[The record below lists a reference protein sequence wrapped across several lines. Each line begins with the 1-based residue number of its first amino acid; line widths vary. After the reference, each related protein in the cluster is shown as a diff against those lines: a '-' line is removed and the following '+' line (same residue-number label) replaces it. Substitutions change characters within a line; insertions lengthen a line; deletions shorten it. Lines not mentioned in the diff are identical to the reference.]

1 MVPDT
6 SGERQLLRR
15 NATNRRP
22 GRERIIDTMND
33 VPQADADAPVRPLDD
48 RVALVTG
55 AGQGIGAEIARV
67 LAGAGAR
74 VVVADRNPETGSGV
88 AQAVG
93 GLFVELD
100 VTDSSSVRGAVEAV
114 LGAHGRIDVLVNNAG
129 IVRNSPAESTSDEE
143 WREIFGVNNDGV
155 FWCCREVGRVM
166 LEAGRGSIVNIASMS
181 GLVVNRPQPQAA
193 YNVSKAAVIMLTKS
207 LAAEW
212 ASRGV
217 RVNAVA
223 PGYVATALTLKGMSN
238 PEWRDEWIR
247 STPMGRVARPDEI
260 APAVLYLASDAASYV
275 TGSVMVIDGGYTAW

>member
-1 MVPDT
+1 MSDMPH
-6 SGERQLLRR
+6 S
-15 NATNRRP
+15 NAA
-22 GRERIIDTMND
+22 GSAGAL
-33 VPQADADAPVRPLDD
+33 QD
-48 RVALVTG
+48 RVAVVTG

-74 VVVADRNPETGSGV
+74 VVVADRNPQTG
-88 AQAVG
+88 AAIAEAVG

-100 VTDSSSVRGAVEAV
+100 VTDSSAVRRVTEAIV
-114 LGAHGRIDVLVNNAG
+114 GDLGRIDVLVNNAG
-129 IVRNSPAESTSDEE
+129 IVRNTPAESTSDEE
-143 WREIFGVNNDGV
+143 WRAILSVNNDGV
-155 FWCCREVGRVM
+155 FWCCREVGRFM

-223 PGYVATALTLKGMSN
+223 PGYVATDLTLKGMSN
-238 PEWRDEWIR
+238 PEWRDEWHR
-247 STPMGRVARPDEI
+247 STPMGRVAQPAEI
-260 APAVLYLASDAASYV
+260 APAVLYLASDASSYV
-275 TGSVMVIDGGYTAW
+275 TGSTLVIDGGYTAW

>member
-1 MVPDT
+1 MNDT
-6 SGERQLLRR
+6 SSPI
-15 NATNRRP
+15 A
-22 GRERIIDTMND
+22 D
-33 VPQADADAPVRPLDD
+33 VPVGSLDA

-55 AGQGIGAEIARV
+55 AGQGIGAEIART
-67 LAGAGAR
+67 LANAGAQ
-74 VVVADRNPETGSGV
+74 VVVADRNATTG
-88 AQAVG
+88 AEMATAVG

-100 VTDSSSVRGAVEAV
+100 VTDSSSVKGAVEAV
-114 LGAHGRIDVLVNNAG
+114 LGALGRIDILVNNAG
-129 IVRNSPAESTSDEE
+129 IVGNSPAESTSDEE
-143 WREIFGVNNDGV
+143 WRAILSVNNDGV

-166 LEAGRGSIVNIASMS
+166 LEAGRGSIINIASMS
-181 GLVVNRPQPQAA
+181 GIVVNRPQPQAA

-223 PGYVATALTLKGMSN
+223 PGYVATEFTLRGMSN
-238 PEWRDEWIR
+238 PEWRDEWLR
-247 STPMGRVARPDEI
+247 STPMGRVAQPAEI